1 MSIGGICVRQVD
13 TAHPDE
19 SIAVVAERMH
29 QRSVGTLVVVNHAGQ
44 AVGMLTDRDLTM
56 RVLAKGRDP
65 AVTAVHEVMTVA
77 PRTAPEEA
85 SIESAL
91 LMMRAGK
98 FRRIPVVDRF
108 NKLVGLIT
116 LDDVLMH
123 LADEFI
129 EIGRLLKRES
139 PPGVAEEQGHEGA
152 GLSRFQ
158 NEGRKAIGS

>member
-1 MSIGGICVRQVD
+1 MSIGRICVRQVD

-44 AVGMLTDRDLTM
+44 VVGMLTDRDLTM
-56 RVLAKGRDP
+56 RVLAKGLIP

-77 PRTAPEEA
+77 PRTALEEA
-85 SIESAL
+85 SVESAL
-91 LMMRAGK
+91 LIMRAGK

-116 LDDVLMH
+116 LDDILML
-123 LADEFI
+123 LADDLA
-129 EIGRLLKRES
+129 EIARLLRRES
-139 PPGVAEEQGHEGA
+139 PQGVAEEQHEEYGP
-152 GLSRFQ
+152 SRFQ
-158 NEGRKAIGS
+158 NAGRRTIGS